1 MSQIRSMGFSGL
13 TRFARSGSTCAPTQW
28 LNAATRGVRRY
39 SVAATSG
46 APLPLE
52 GYRVLDMTRVLA
64 GPYCTQILGDLGAE
78 VIKIEHPTRGDDTRA
93 WGPPYAQYKPD
104 SGRKGPGES
113 AYFLGANRNKKSLGL
128 SFQHHEGVDILH
140 KLAAKCDI
148 LVENYLPGT
157 LKKYSMDYESLRKI
171 NPGLIYASI
180 TGYGQTGPYSNRAG
194 YDVMVEAEFGLM
206 HITGSRDGP
215 PVKVGVAVT
224 DLTTGLYTSNSIM
237 AALLSRARTGKGQHI
252 DVALSDCQTATLAN
266 IASSSLISGKKDS
279 GRWGTAHPSI
289 VPYRAFKTKDGD
301 ILIGGGNDRLFGILC
316 DGIDKPHW
324 KDNAKF
330 RTNADRVAHR
340 DELEA
345 EIETITRQKTTQE
358 WLEVFEGSGMPY
370 AAINDIQ
377 GTINHSHTKA
387 RDMVIEIDH
396 EYCGPI
402 KMINTPVKWS
412 ETQPVVRTPPPVLG
426 QHTDEILSE
435 HLGLSESDIAA
446 LKDQGVVR

>member
-1 MSQIRSMGFSGL
+1 MSQIRGKAASGL
-13 TRFARSGSTCAPTQW
+13 ARLSRSGSSPAQW
-28 LNAATRGVRRY
+28 LNAAAHGIRRY
-39 SVAATSG
+39 SAAAVSG

-93 WGPPYAQYKPD
+93 WGPPYAEYKPE
-104 SGRKGPGES
+104 SGRQGPGES

-128 SFQHHEGVDILH
+128 SFQHQGGVDILH

-301 ILIGGGNDRLFGILC
+301 ILIGGGNDRLFGVLC
-316 DGIDKPHW
+316 DGIGKPHW
-324 KDNAKF
+324 KDDAKF
-330 RTNADRVAHR
+330 KTNADRVAHR
-340 DELEA
+340 NELEA
-345 EIETITRQKTTQE
+345 EIEAITQQRTTQE

-370 AAINDIQ
+370 AAINDVQ
-377 GTINHSHTKA
+377 GTLNHSHTKA

-402 KMINTPVKWS
+402 KMVNTPVKWS
-412 ETQPVVRTPPPVLG
+412 ETQPIVRTPPPVLG

-435 HLGLSESDIAA
+435 HLGLSEADIAA